1 MIVII
6 IYYDDA
12 DDHNWPTLLRWER
25 RNQGLG
31 REERT
36 AMQASDLLVSLVNNR
51 KIIWIYII
59 QNHHLQNEN
68 DQTQNHGQCCRPT
81 WETPSLTNRGPR
93 QRSWPWVQ
101 HALLWQ
107 VTHYSD
113 LGSIVSNFF
122 QESQH
127 GWRLGRACTW
137 TGSAKCWE
145 RFYFCPNHMMS
156 L

>member
-51 KIIWIYII
+51 NIIRIYII
-59 QNHHLQNEN
+59 QNHYLQNEN

-81 WETPSLTNRGPR
+81 WETPSLTYWGSR

-107 VTHYSD
+107 VTHYSG
-113 LGSIVSNFF
+113 LVSIVNNFF
-122 QESQH
+122 RNRSMDDDLE
-127 GWRLGRACTW
+127 GRAREREAPSVER
-137 TGSAKCWE
+137 GS
-145 RFYFCPNHMMS
+145 NHMMS